1 MADAKKKKTKEE
13 TPAPVAE
20 KSNATIWVAIITGIV
35 SITLGILGF
44 PPLITYLNSQ
54 LNNTPTP
61 HPTQPI
67 PPILS
72 ETPTTSVIATFQE
85 TLTVTPTLTAI
96 PTITLIPTNGSMN
109 AQISYNYSTGNAPLN
124 TSFNAHS
131 SFVSYP
137 DGQKVECKFENVCT
151 YLWDVRTKEGKV
163 ISGPTQGSA
172 DFSYT
177 FSKKGEYM
185 VVVYVCRG
193 EVCNFSAATIIVK

>member
-1 MADAKKKKTKEE
+1 MTDAKKKKTKKE
-13 TPAPVAE
+13 TPAPTAE

-44 PPLITYLNSQ
+44 PPLITYINLQ

-61 HPTQPI
+61 QPTQPI
-67 PPILS
+67 HLISS
-72 ETPTTSVIATFQE
+72 ETPTTSVIVTPQE
-85 TLTVTPTLTAI
+85 TITVAPTPTI
-96 PTITLIPTNGSMN
+96 PPTFTLVPTNGSMN

-124 TSFNAHS
+124 VSFNAHS
-131 SFVSYP
+131 SFINYP
-137 DGQKVECKFENVCT
+137 DGQKVECQFENVCT

-163 ISGPTQGSA
+163 ISSPTQGPA
-172 DFSYT
+172 EFSYT